1 MQLSRLNAARR
12 PHPDKTSRLS
22 ARAVVIASKALV
34 IHGGLWRHRGVT
46 LSQLR
51 NLSHRRQCPEA
62 PQTYDEYIFFDLLWS
77 DPHPE
82 DGDGV
87 HESSRGDGC
96 ILFGRD
102 MTIEFLRKIRSDQ
115 IRSDQIRSDQIRS
128 DQIRSDQIRSDQ
140 IT

>member
-1 MQLSRLNAARR
+1 MS
-12 PHPDKTSRLS
+12 T
-22 ARAVVIASKALV
+22 VVIASKALV
-34 IHGGLWRHRGVT
+34 VHGGLWRHRGVT

-62 PQTYDEYIFFDLLWS
+62 PQTYDDYIFFDLLWS

-102 MTIEFLRKIRSDQ
+102 MTVEFLRASRPTPI
-115 IRSDQIRSDQIRS
+115 I
-128 DQIRSDQIRSDQ
+128 
-140 IT
+140 